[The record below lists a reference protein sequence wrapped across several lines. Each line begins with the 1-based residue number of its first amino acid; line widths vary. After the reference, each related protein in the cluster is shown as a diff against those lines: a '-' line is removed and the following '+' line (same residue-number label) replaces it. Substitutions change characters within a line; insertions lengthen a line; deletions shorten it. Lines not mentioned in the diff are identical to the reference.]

1 MNKTVLVSF
10 KERNKVLRISTSTV
24 EKEFACLKEQFC
36 RAFNEILSEGQ
47 FVTFQRFDSA
57 WDSFVDLEDGDAVE
71 DRVKLKVVIIEGRA
85 ESTLAENTS
94 NRDTRTINSSS
105 RDELEVNT
113 EVPESYLPQNED
125 VVSLVIRMLRN
136 NKMEGA
142 YLISASS
149 RIAIIISIGAC
160 GFN

>member
-1 MNKTVLVSF
+1 MSF

-24 EKEFACLKEQFC
+24 EKEFACLKEQLC
-36 RAFNEILSEGQ
+36 RAFDETLSEGQ

-71 DRVKLKVVIIEGRA
+71 DRDKLKVVITEGRA

-94 NRDTRTINSSS
+94 NRDTRTVNSTS
-105 RDELEVNT
+105 RDELEVNM

-125 VVSLVIRMLRN
+125 LVSLVTEQQNGGRLF
-136 NKMEGA
+136 NKRLFKNSN
-142 YLISASS
+142 YNIYRRLWL
-149 RIAIIISIGAC
+149 
-160 GFN
+160 